1 MEADMKKY
9 KAVFVVL
16 NYMNYDDTT
25 ECIESICENIDTD
38 RFHIVLVDNNS
49 PDGSGKKLAERFTR
63 HKDVTVL
70 LNPDNKGN
78 SEGWNYGI
86 RYAREHFEF
95 DFLATPDNDTV
106 FIEKNFCQKL
116 EEEYKKSKFAV
127 MGPMILGPNGRCD
140 ANPLF
145 ELPYTRE
152 KALEDI
158 AMFEKKIKL
167 LKHGTLSVHKKA
179 KYIRQKLFRTKQ
191 HGAPQRRVREPGF
204 FLKRQENVV
213 LHGCFFIFSKTY
225 FEHFEQFDV
234 RSFMY
239 AEEDI
244 LYTHVR
250 HEGLKT
256 VYNPEIIAYHK
267 GEASTRKVT
276 GNIKSK
282 EIFRS
287 EKSIEAIKGYIS
299 LLDEL
304 GIKDS
309 EMDSWSR

>member
-1 MEADMKKY
+1 MRQGALGVKADMKKY
-9 KAVFVVL
+9 KVVFVVL

-49 PDGSGKKLAERFTR
+49 PDGSGKQLAERFSA

-86 RYAREHFEF
+86 CYARQHFEF
-95 DFLATPDNDTV
+95 DFLATPDNDTI
-106 FIEKNFCQKL
+106 FIEKEFCKKL
-116 EEEYKKSKFAV
+116 EEEYKNSGFAV
-127 MGPMILGPNGRCD
+127 LGPMILTPEGRCD

-145 ELPYTRE
+145 DTPYTRE
-152 KALEDI
+152 RALYDIKLHED
-158 AMFEKKIKL
+158 KIKQ
-167 LKHGTLSVHKKA
+167 LKTGTYGLCRRWRSVARKFNRSAYSCPDTRKH
-179 KYIRQKLFRTKQ
+179 RQ
-191 HGAPQRRVREPGF
+191 EDF
-204 FLKRQENVV
+204 FLHRQENVV
-213 LHGCFFIFSKTY
+213 LHGCCFIFSKKF
-225 FEHFEQFDV
+225 FEKFEKLDV

-244 LYTHVR
+244 LYMHVI

-256 VYNPEIIAYHK
+256 VYLPDIKIYHK
-267 GEASTRKVT
+267 GDRSTARATAGEKA
-276 GNIKSK
+276 K

-287 EKSIEAIKGYIS
+287 QESIKAIKGYLS

-304 GIKDS
+304 G
-309 EMDSWSR
+309 E